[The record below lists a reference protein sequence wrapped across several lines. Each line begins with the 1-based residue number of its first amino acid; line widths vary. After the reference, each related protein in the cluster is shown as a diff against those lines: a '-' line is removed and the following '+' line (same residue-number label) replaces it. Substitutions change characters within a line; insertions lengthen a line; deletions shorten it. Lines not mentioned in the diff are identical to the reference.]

1 LKTRFIFLTASFPIL
16 MSCLA
21 LMILGLALSPLLK
34 VKLLPD
40 RSLPSVSV
48 SYSYG
53 GERGNGH
60 QLGDP
65 LLEAAFS
72 RLEGL
77 VKLRSRTGDGN
88 GAITLEM
95 EEEAEMDAVR
105 FEVSTLIRQ
114 VYPQLPAG

>member
-16 MSCLA
+16 LSC
-21 LMILGLALSPLLK
+21 LALSPLLK
-34 VKLLPD
+34 VELLPD